1 MQFAR
6 RLFIG
11 AGAVALV
18 TVLLMVAAPRTV
30 RAVVATLI
38 RDVDN
43 PGRAST
49 VFARCQV
56 NSSNAD
62 PDIDCSPAYTVPAT
76 DRLVIQQVEANC
88 LTPQGNSIGDVF
100 FFIKPPGNPLGV
112 AHFLT
117 FQDQGPDVFTNS
129 RNFGTNQPV
138 TYYLDP
144 GSTLGFHADTTDFA
158 GFTVCTFQINGYLI
172 SYP

>member
-1 MQFAR
+1 MQFAK
-6 RLFIG
+6 RLLMG
-11 AGAVALV
+11 AGAVVLAAA
-18 TVLLMVAAPRTV
+18 LLMVAAPKTV
-30 RAVVATLI
+30 RAVVATLV
-38 RDVDN
+38 RDADN
-43 PGRAST
+43 PGRATT

-56 NSSNAD
+56 NSSNTN
-62 PDIDCSPAYTVPAT
+62 PDLDCSPAYTVPMT

-88 LTPQGNSIGDVF
+88 QTPQGNSIGDVF
-100 FFIKPPGNPLGV
+100 LFLKPPNNPLGF

-129 RNFGTNQPV
+129 RNLGTNQPV

-144 GSTLGFHADTTDFA
+144 GSTLGFHATTTDFA

>member
-1 MQFAR
+1 MQFAK
-6 RLFIG
+6 RLLMG
-11 AGAVALV
+11 AGAVVLV
-18 TVLLMVAAPRTV
+18 AVLLIVAAPKTV

-38 RDVDN
+38 RDADN
-43 PGRAST
+43 PGRAPT
-49 VFARCQV
+49 VFSSCQISNV
-56 NSSNAD
+56 NTA

-100 FFIKPPGNPLGV
+100 FFIKPPGNPIGV

-117 FQDQGPDVFTNS
+117 FLDQGPDVFTHS

-144 GSTLGFHADTTDFA
+144 GSTLSFHADTTDFA

>member
-1 MQFAR
+1 MQFAK
-6 RLFIG
+6 RLLMG
-11 AGAVALV
+11 AGAVVLV
-18 TVLLMVAAPRTV
+18 AVLLIVAAPKTV

-38 RDVDN
+38 RDADN
-43 PGRAST
+43 PGRAPT
-49 VFARCQV
+49 VFSSCQI
-56 NSSNAD
+56 SNANTA

-100 FFIKPPGNPLGV
+100 FFIKPPGNPIGV

-117 FQDQGPDVFTNS
+117 FLDQG
-129 RNFGTNQPV
+129 
-138 TYYLDP
+138 P
-144 GSTLGFHADTTDFA
+144 GSTLSFHADTTDFA